1 MQLVTLYSWSLVRKL
16 RGAMRRHFDGG
27 NSYIFRNYCKYNKP
41 ETCGACVSVELQY
54 SNYVRRVSI
63 YIYIYIKTITS
74 LKNMKKKKKYN
85 KAFVEVISKLSL

>member
-1 MQLVTLYSWSLVRKL
+1 
-16 RGAMRRHFDGG
+16 MRRHFDGG

-41 ETCGACVSVELQY
+41 ETCSACVSVELQY

-63 YIYIYIKTITS
+63 DIYIINHKFE
-74 LKNMKKKKKYN
+74 KHEEEKKYN